1 MWILL
6 KDNACPQVANDH
18 DGTEWE
24 ILQNA
29 AYFLNLLTSD
39 YHLFCFIQHT
49 VPS

>member
-1 MWILL
+1 MLILL

-18 DGTEWE
+18 GTEWE
-24 ILQNA
+24 FLPNA
-29 AYFLNLLTSD
+29 VYFLNLLTSD